1 VVTASAISLLAL
13 VMGGGF
19 GPPTPPAG
27 SATPARAWPS
37 GHEMPLPISVKT
49 PQDLAFKSEAERQY
63 LIFNLMAGG
72 RLAYEAGDYHQA
84 VREWETLL
92 KVPNL
97 PPDVSRVVTPMLED
111 ARRQQPASSSTA
123 APAPA
128 TAHASYEA
136 GPGGTSAAGTAPA
149 PPAPA
154 PTGPTTVAG
163 SVVGGGSIGPGAAVL
178 WLERLDGPT
187 PRPRLPPKPRV
198 VDQAGKAFVPH
209 VLAIGVGETVDF
221 KNGDPFFHNVFS
233 LSPGQRFDAGLYDG
247 GHSYLRTFTR
257 AGPVELL
264 CNIHA
269 SMLGYLYVVDSAYYA
284 QPRSNGTFAIRNVPP
299 GRYRLSAWHESS
311 TGVVRQTVTVGS
323 EGLRGLVVRINGDRA
338 PLVAVPDKYG
348 KPRQPQLGY

>member
-1 VVTASAISLLAL
+1 VVTGAALTLLVIL
-13 VMGGGF
+13 MGGSF
-19 GPPTPPAG
+19 GPPAPA
-27 SATPARAWPS
+27 APTAPARPAWPS

-49 PQDLAFKSEAERQY
+49 PQDLVFKSEAERQY

-92 KVPNL
+92 KVPNV
-97 PPDVSRVVTPMLED
+97 PTDVSRAVSPLLED
-111 ARRQQPASSSTA
+111 ARRQQAATPSAAAPASTA
-123 APAPA
+123 AHAPLDAA
-128 TAHASYEA
+128 TGGA
-136 GPGGTSAAGTAPA
+136 GAAGT
-149 PPAPA
+149 PPARPPA
-154 PTGPTTVAG
+154 AAVTATTVAG
-163 SVVGGGSIGPGAAVL
+163 TVVGGGSIGPGAAVL

-233 LSPGQRFDAGLYDG
+233 LSPGQHFDAGLYDG

-257 AGPVELL
+257 SGPVELL

-284 QPRSNGTFAIRNVPP
+284 QPRSNGTFTIRSVPP
-299 GRYRLSAWHESS
+299 GRYRLNAWHESS
-311 TGVVRQTVTVGS
+311 ANVVRQAVTVGP
-323 EGLRGLVVRINGDRA
+323 EGARGLVVRINGDRA
-338 PLVAVPDKYG
+338 PLVAVPDTYG